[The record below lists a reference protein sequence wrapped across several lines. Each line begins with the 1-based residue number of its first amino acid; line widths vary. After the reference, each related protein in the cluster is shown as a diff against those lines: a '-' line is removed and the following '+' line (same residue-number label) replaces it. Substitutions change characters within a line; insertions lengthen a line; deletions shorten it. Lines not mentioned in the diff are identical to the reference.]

1 MGNVRVSREITRG
14 REHAVG
20 MGRVLATAAWL
31 AWVAFV
37 PSCKSD
43 GQKVGP
49 AAARGSAPAAVID
62 TGERKLTFRLELA
75 VTPDEHARGLMY
87 RSRLDT
93 DAGML
98 FVSRAPH
105 PQVFWMKNTLI
116 PLDMIFIGGDR
127 RIAGIVENAE
137 PETETPRQVPVPSQY
152 VLEIAGGLS
161 SKLGIRAGQQVELQG
176 VPAP

>member
-1 MGNVRVSREITRG
+1 MRDVRVVRAMRWG
-14 REHAVG
+14 ALLA
-20 MGRVLATAAWL
+20 VLAL
-31 AWVAFV
+31 A
-37 PSCKSD
+37 PGCKSD
-43 GQKVGP
+43 GQKVASGASRGP
-49 AAARGSAPAAVID
+49 APAAVID
-62 TGERKLTFRLELA
+62 TGDRKLTFRLELA
-75 VTPDEHARGLMY
+75 VTPEEHARGLMY

-127 RIAGIVENAE
+127 RIVGIVENAE
-137 PETETPRQVPVPSQY
+137 PETETARQVPLPSQY
-152 VLEIAGGLS
+152 VLEIGGGLS
-161 SKLGIRAGQQVELQG
+161 AKLGIRAGQPIEFQG